1 LAITKSRDGNG
12 FEAGTIALLASDRRD
27 AVQQSRPAFAR
38 TTLLMAGDVA
48 KTAVVSA
55 APRYS
60 KLRSN
65 TSAAADC

>member
-48 KTAVVSA
+48 KTAPS
-55 APRYS
+55 
-60 KLRSN
+60 
-65 TSAAADC
+65 